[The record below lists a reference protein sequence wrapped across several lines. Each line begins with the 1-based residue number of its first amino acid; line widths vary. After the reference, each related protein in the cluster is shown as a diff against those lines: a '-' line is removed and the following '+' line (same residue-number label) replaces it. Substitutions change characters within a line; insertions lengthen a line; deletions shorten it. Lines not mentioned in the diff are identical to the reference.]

1 MSEKDRA
8 AHSCPKIKTPSQKG
22 ASFLEDSKRMNKKI
36 KCAMSLA
43 AVAALSVCVLTGCT
57 GDKDKDPADSQ
68 TPDVSQSAQVDESQT
83 PDSSSTPDASEPD
96 ASAPDASAPDGSVT
110 PDSQGDPVL
119 TPDGTEVVD
128 DANAGDGSDAADD
141 GEAADGDAADSTEDD
156 ADIGKDV
163 AKH

>member
-1 MSEKDRA
+1 MA
-8 AHSCPKIKTPSQKG
+8 ALKLKRLLRKAQV
-22 ASFLEDSKRMNKKI
+22 FLEDFKKMNKKI

-83 PDSSSTPDASEPD
+83 PD
-96 ASAPDASAPDGSVT
+96 ASAPDASVPDGSVT